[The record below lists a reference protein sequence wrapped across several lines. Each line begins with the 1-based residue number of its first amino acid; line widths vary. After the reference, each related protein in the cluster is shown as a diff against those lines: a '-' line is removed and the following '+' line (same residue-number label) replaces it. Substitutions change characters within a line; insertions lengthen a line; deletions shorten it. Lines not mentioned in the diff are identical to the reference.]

1 MLLIEPNRTNAIKR
15 QIFSGEFQSNT
26 KSIEWS
32 NKRCFVVCLKNLF
45 SMEKKLTFRVD
56 EKSSKIRPM
65 MGTLLRTHRAHGEHT
80 QEIAFNFRPHRASH

>member
-1 MLLIEPNRTNAIKR
+1 MLPIEPNRTNAIKR

-32 NKRCFVVCLKNLF
+32 NKRCLKNLF

-65 MGTLLRTHRAHGEHT
+65 MGTLLRTHRVHGEHT
-80 QEIAFNFRPHRASH
+80 GNCI